1 MGTLSFGGVLNKI
14 SPLKVRMESY
24 EPEWGFLNLNLHTN
38 HTGVVLREDPGALDL
53 EWVASLHF
61 SQAPGAR

>member
-1 MGTLSFGGVLNKI
+1 
-14 SPLKVRMESY
+14 MESY